1 MKYKP
6 LESSEDKNFLMG
18 NSFNPESAQAYW

>member
-6 LESSEDKNFLMG
+6 AESSEHKNFLMG
-18 NSFNPESAQAYW
+18 NSFNPEGAQAYW